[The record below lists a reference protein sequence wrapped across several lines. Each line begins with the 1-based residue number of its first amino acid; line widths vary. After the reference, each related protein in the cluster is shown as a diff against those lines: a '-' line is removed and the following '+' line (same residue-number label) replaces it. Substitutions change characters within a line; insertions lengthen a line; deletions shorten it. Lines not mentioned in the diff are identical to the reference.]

1 MSPSGWRSTPGTC
14 AASSAW
20 PSVSTWAAISPV
32 MASTLTCRS
41 SQRRRPWPCLAAH
54 HSPCANNSRP
64 VLSRT
69 RCMGPLLA
77 RTRGCRPA
85 KARPRRDRVERSG
98 TCSSSPSSASNAA
111 GERFGL
117 TQGQVEHQAQGQHQL
132 DWKIGL
138 AVLTT
143 GRDAPGCR
151 PARQRVF
158 VQPQCQ
164 VAAPAQASFV
174 GRPVRDLVAGSGK
187 AVAAGSVV
195 LERHDRNLPSLPR
208 TGYPG
213 IHAPM
218 PRRTGSDGRS
228 SG

>member
-1 MSPSGWRSTPGTC
+1 MLGGLTLKWKWRQRMDAAGKPTGRPSLITGPIQVCWHKFARYFHVELREIPLEKGRLGMTPALPRHATVFGYELDVTV
-14 AASSAW
+14 ARALLQLQ
-20 PSVSTWAAISPV
+20 PE
-32 MASTLTCRS
+32 
-41 SQRRRPWPCLAAH
+41 QRQH
-54 HSPCANNSRP
+54 
-64 VLSRT
+64 
-69 RCMGPLLA
+69 
-77 RTRGCRPA
+77 
-85 KARPRRDRVERSG
+85 
-98 TCSSSPSSASNAA
+98 AA

-117 TQGQVEHQAQGQHQL
+117 TQVQVEHQAQGQHQL
-132 DWKIGL
+132 DCEIGV

-143 GRDAPGCR
+143 GRGAPGCC
-151 PARQRVF
+151 PARQRVL
-158 VQPQCQ
+158 VQPQRE

-174 GRPVRDLVAGSGK
+174 GRPVRDPVAGSGK